1 MITLNSQ
8 DAVHKAWLYRVL
20 IAIVD
25 NANLHDLYFKGGT
38 CAALAGF
45 LDRFS
50 VDLDFDYVGDQKDL
64 AKVRLEL
71 KKIFEKLGLEIKDT
85 SVKAPQYFLKYPNKN
100 ISGRNTLKIDIT
112 FPPPKANIYEPIRL
126 VDIGRVVICQNI
138 ATMFANKLV
147 AVLDRFE
154 RNNSIAGR
162 DIYDIHYFFLNG
174 YNYNKDVII
183 ERTGLNLID
192 FFKKLSDFISKHVT
206 EAVLNQDLN
215 PLIPYERFNKF
226 RKVLKREVLMFLDDE
241 MKRLKIK
248 VINLD

>member
-1 MITLNSQ
+1 MITVNSQ

-25 NANLHDLYFKGGT
+25 DANLHDLYFKGGT

-50 VDLDFDYVGDQKDL
+50 VDLDFDYVGDREGL
-64 AKVRLEL
+64 IKVRHELEKL
-71 KKIFEKLGLEIKDT
+71 FKNLGLEIKDT
-85 SVKAPQYFLKYPNKN
+85 SAKVPQFFLKYPTKD
-100 ISGRNTLKIDIT
+100 ISDRNTLKIDIN

-126 VDIGRVVICQNI
+126 VDIGRVVICQNV

-154 RNNSIAGR
+154 RNHSIAGR
-162 DIYDIHYFFLNG
+162 DIYDIHHFFLNG
-174 YNYNKDVII
+174 YNYNKDVIN
-183 ERTGLNLID
+183 ERTGLSLID
-192 FFKKLSDFISKHVT
+192 FFKKLSALISEQVT
-206 EAVLNQDLN
+206 ENILNQDLN

-241 MKRLKIK
+241 MKRLKLIT
-248 VINLD
+248 D